1 MAILYA
7 IPQDTTV
14 QDYSGTRRNQIKS
27 AGMLSTTRALL
38 LDNLLLDPCIEE
50 SFIAALAASVKTK
63 APFTWIKDDP
73 STRIILR

>member
-1 MAILYA
+1 MAILHA
-7 IPQDTTV
+7 IPQDITV
-14 QDYSGTRRNQIKS
+14 KDYSGTRRNQIKS

-38 LDNLLLDPCIEE
+38 LDTLLLDPWIVE

-63 APFTWIKDDP
+63 APFTWKEDDL